1 LTDTPANS
9 NSRPKLRALDVRPY
23 AHEGQA
29 YYMLRDPMQLSD
41 HVLLVPQALGPLLA
55 MMDGSWDAV
64 QLESILALRH
74 NVRLEVGLLGSLIK
88 SLDDA
93 YMLDNERLSSAR
105 ARQVEAYR
113 AAPHRPAALAGV
125 SYPDDPDELRAY
137 LDAYLET
144 EAADVLPGAGRGLL
158 SPHIDFERG
167 GAAYARIWKRA
178 QRVANEAELVVIL
191 GTDHYSDEPGSL
203 TPTRQSYATPYGVL
217 PTDVAAV
224 DAIAAAIDAA
234 ALNGQRAFD
243 GELRHRGEHA
253 LELVLVW
260 LHHMRGGRPVP
271 VIPILTGSFSGYLQG
286 NDAPICDPRLAALVA
301 AIRSACAGRNTL
313 FVSSGDLSH
322 VGPAFE
328 GQPLDDQAKALL
340 RVDDAEII
348 DRLCEGDDEGFYLAL
363 KKTQNGSN
371 VCGLSPT
378 YLILK
383 LLGMTDGEQVSYQVC
398 PADAQATSVVSITG
412 ILFE

>member
-9 NSRPKLRALDVRPY
+9 NWRPKLRALDIRPY

-55 MMDGSWDAV
+55 MMDGSWDAM
-64 QLESILALRH
+64 QLESILAMRH
-74 NVRLEVGLLGSLIK
+74 NVKLEVGMLGSLIK
-88 SLDDA
+88 SLDEA
-93 YMLDNERLSSAR
+93 CMLDNERLLTAQ

-137 LDAYLET
+137 LDAFLET
-144 EAADVLPGAGRGLL
+144 EAADVQAGAGRGLL
-158 SPHIDFERG
+158 SPHIDFARG

-217 PTDVAAV
+217 PTDVEAV
-224 DAIAAAIDAA
+224 DAIAAAIDGASPD
-234 ALNGQRAFD
+234 GRGAFA

-260 LHHMRGGRPVP
+260 LHHMRGGRSVP
-271 VIPILTGSFSGYLQG
+271 IIPILTGSFSGYMQT
-286 NDAPICDPRLAALVA
+286 DTSPIHDHRLKAIVA
-301 AIRSACAGRNTL
+301 AIRTASAGRNTL

-328 GQPLDDQAKALL
+328 GDPLDDQAKALL
-340 RVDDAEII
+340 RAEDAEAL
-348 DRLCEGDDEGFYLAL
+348 DRLCEGDDEGFYLSL
-363 KKTQNGSN
+363 KKTQNGNN

-378 YLILK
+378 YLTMK
-383 LLGMTDGEQVSYQVC
+383 LLGATEGERVAYQVC
-398 PADAQATSVVSITG
+398 PADAAGTSVVTIGG